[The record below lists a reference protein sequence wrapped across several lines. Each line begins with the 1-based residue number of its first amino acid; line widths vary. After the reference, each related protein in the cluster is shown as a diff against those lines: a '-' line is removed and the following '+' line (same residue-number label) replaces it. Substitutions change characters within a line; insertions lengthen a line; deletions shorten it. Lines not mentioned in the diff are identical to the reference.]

1 MGLDILL
8 QTEIELETKGLDDYN
23 TQSLSREF
31 CNLICRR
38 DIVDHEAELD
48 QIGRLTNVDVSCI
61 YQMNMY
67 PDEGDIAEAIE
78 FAVNEAEK
86 EKILA
91 EAEISRKAITGNIDT
106 ILQTLNAL
114 LEKLSNILNLPSLL
128 HQTDD
133 DTLNSKYY
141 FSDFNQDKGKGYID
155 NNFGQDLRNFK
166 RFVETAKS
174 IGNKTIWFMYG

>member
-114 LEKLSNILNLPSLL
+114 LEKLSNILN
-128 HQTDD
+128 
-133 DTLNSKYY
+133 
-141 FSDFNQDKGKGYID
+141 
-155 NNFGQDLRNFK
+155 
-166 RFVETAKS
+166 
-174 IGNKTIWFMYG
+174 